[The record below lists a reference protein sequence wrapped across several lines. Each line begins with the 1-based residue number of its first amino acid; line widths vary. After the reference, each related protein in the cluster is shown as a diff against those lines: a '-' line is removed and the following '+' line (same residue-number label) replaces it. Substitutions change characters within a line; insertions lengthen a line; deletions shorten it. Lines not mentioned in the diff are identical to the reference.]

1 MSEFEFSFEKYF
13 FQEESFSFERGKK
26 IKMTIK
32 EILDEYL
39 GKHTEVALKELPQML
54 WELNYHFNFECA
66 FFHSYSNDYT
76 YIVGY
81 ILDEEN
87 RTVTLYSG
95 FLDYFCGYIKD
106 LYGYFAY
113 KDLLKFSKNIVKTI
127 IKFSN
132 YIHTSKYEI
141 FTGYLEHLE
150 KNGYNFEEEKLK
162 IAQ

>member
-1 MSEFEFSFEKYF
+1 MK
-13 FQEESFSFERGKK
+13 
-26 IKMTIK
+26 IK

-39 GKHTEVALKELPQML
+39 GKQTKVALKELPQTTR
-54 WELNYHFNFECA
+54 ELNYHFKCECA
-66 FFHSYSNDYT
+66 FYNRYSDDYT
-76 YIVGY
+76 HIVGY

-95 FLDYFCGYIKD
+95 FLDYFCGYFKD
-106 LYGYFAY
+106 AYGYFAY
-113 KDLLKFSKNIVKTI
+113 KELLTFSKNIVKTM

-132 YIHTSKYEI
+132 YNSTSKYEI